1 MERGVLIFIIMNL
14 SKTIKRILREELN
27 NGLTKFERQKKL
39 IKKILDSSSYEGVC
53 GYTFTHD
60 EDNDRVASVIVNFS
74 EGWYRY
80 SDDRNELNRRLR
92 MIGVTKIEIEN
103 RISNFLGIKNLYIG
117 AILVDCDSK
126 LKEND
131 DSKSVSSEFIERIFR
146 S

>member
-1 MERGVLIFIIMNL
+1 MNL

-53 GYTFTHD
+53 GYTFTYD

>member
-1 MERGVLIFIIMNL
+1 MNL

-92 MIGVTKIEIEN
+92 KIGVTKIEIEN
-103 RISNFLGIKNLYIG
+103 RISNFLGIENLYIG
-117 AILVDCDSK
+117 SNLVDCDSK

-131 DSKSVSSEFIERIFR
+131 DTKSVSSEFIERIFR

>member
-1 MERGVLIFIIMNL
+1 MNL

-92 MIGVTKIEIEN
+92 KIGVTKIEIEN
-103 RISNFLGIKNLYIG
+103 RISNFLGIENRYIG
-117 AILVDCDSK
+117 SNLVDCDSK

>member
-1 MERGVLIFIIMNL
+1 MNL

-92 MIGVTKIEIEN
+92 KIGVTKIEIEN
-103 RISNFLGIKNLYIG
+103 RISNFLGIENLYIG
-117 AILVDCDSK
+117 SNLVDCDSK

>member
-1 MERGVLIFIIMNL
+1 MNL

-27 NGLTKFERQKKL
+27 NRLTKFERERKS
-39 IKKILDSSSYEGVC
+39 IKKVLDSSSYEGVC

-60 EDNDRVASVIVNFS
+60 KDNDRVAGVIVNFS

-80 SDDRNELNRRLR
+80 SDDRNELNRRFQT
-92 MIGVTKIEIEN
+92 IAETKIEIEN

-117 AILVDCDSK
+117 STLVDCDSK

-131 DSKSVSSEFIERIFR
+131 DSKSVSSEFIGRIFR

>member
-1 MERGVLIFIIMNL
+1 MNL

-74 EGWYRY
+74 EEWYRY

-92 MIGVTKIEIEN
+92 TIGVTKIEIEN

>member
-1 MERGVLIFIIMNL
+1 MNL